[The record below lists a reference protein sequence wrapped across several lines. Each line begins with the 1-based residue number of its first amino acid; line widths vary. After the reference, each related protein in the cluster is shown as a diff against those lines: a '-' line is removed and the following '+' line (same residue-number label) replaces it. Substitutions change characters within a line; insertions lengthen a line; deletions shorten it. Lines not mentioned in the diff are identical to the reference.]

1 MSDLDMD
8 LSVEL
13 CMFIASS
20 TPQSFEK
27 REIVRLLATGADIN
41 FQDANRNFNTPLH
54 LAIERENEELIRL
67 LLAFEPSFR
76 IKNMNGDRPRELAV
90 KLELSDIVA
99 ILDKHRA
106 KERLSKA
113 TKARVVDKESYDS
126 GVSLEI
132 ESEIRTFPSYI
143 SSRVQYLLSITKID
157 PHFKRTS
164 FDMELVRGLYA
175 KMDENVMLRP
185 VLKVIKEVRRLEI
198 YFLYDQS
205 NNELSSCSISELS
218 GSIFIYGPY
227 NSPALMANLAHKL
240 LHYALNH
247 VNDNECKPYR
257 RKQSE
262 KMFRFKKIVAVYK
275 RKPETLDPA
284 VQHVFRMFE
293 TLWDAELIACVPYF
307 LALYGNEPEKFHE
320 VNDTHKEL
328 FDFYYDVVLKD
339 IDSHLVHS
347 NYRKFRGRPV
357 EGSSFGNPTSH
368 FDPYKNETLD
378 EKYGSNYRHNKRN
391 NRNLQRVCSIM

>member
-13 CMFIASS
+13 CMFVASS
-20 TPQSFEK
+20 TPESFEK

-54 LAIERENEELIRL
+54 LAIERRNLELIRL
-67 LLAFEPSFR
+67 LLHFEPSFK
-76 IKNMNGDRPRELAV
+76 IKNMHGERPRDFAV
-90 KLELSDIVA
+90 KLTHMDVVTV
-99 ILDKHRA
+99 LDEYR
-106 KERLSKA
+106 SKKRPSSHHA
-113 TKARVVDKESYDS
+113 ADKESFDS
-126 GVSLEI
+126 GVSFEI
-132 ESEIRTFPSYI
+132 GPEIIIKSTAAYT

-164 FDMELVRGLYA
+164 FDMELVRGIYA
-175 KMDENVMLRP
+175 KMDENILLRP
-185 VLKVIKEVRRLEI
+185 LLKIAKEIRRLEI

-218 GSIFIYGPY
+218 GNIFVYGPY
-227 NSPALMANLAHKL
+227 NSSALTANLAHKL
-240 LHYALNH
+240 THYALNH

-262 KMFRFKKIVAVYK
+262 KMFRFKKIVTVYK
-275 RKPETLDPA
+275 RKPEDLDPT

-307 LALYGNEPEKFHE
+307 LAFHSDDPEKLRE
-320 VNDTHKEL
+320 VNDSHREL
-328 FDFYYDVVLKD
+328 FDFFYEVVLKD
-339 IDSHLVHS
+339 IDDHLVHS
-347 NYRKFRGRPV
+347 NYRKFKGRPV
-357 EGSSFGNPTSH
+357 EGSSFGKATSH
-368 FDPYKNETLD
+368 YDPYKNETLA
-378 EKYGSNYRHNKRN
+378 EKYGSNVRHNKRN
-391 NRNLQRVCSIM
+391 NRALERICAIL